1 MKKKKLL
8 FLLSQQIEQRFK
20 EELSKE
26 DLAILAE
33 FVRDFKP
40 RREEISLIG
49 KDKDSAIENLIQELS
64 TRVEEKKEEVS
75 PNLIFYKI
83 SNGVNKLPKRATPG
97 SAGIDLF
104 VNFID
109 LKNILCFDKN
119 NNSFSEE
126 IVKQPNSEHRSIV
139 IKPGDR
145 GLIPTGVT
153 STFSE
158 NYVALMY
165 ARSGNAFK
173 RGINLINSV
182 GVIDSDYRNAWFVPI
197 FNNTDKNIIINDG
210 DAIAQ
215 VIMTPISKQDPF
227 YSSEKE
233 FEIFL
238 DQESNNERKG
248 GFGSS
253 DKV

>member
-1 MKKKKLL
+1 MKKKKHLL
-8 FLLSQQIEQRFK
+8 QLSEEIKQRFK
-20 EELSKE
+20 NELSEE
-26 DLAILAE
+26 DLMIISE
-33 FVRDFKP
+33 FVKNFKP
-40 RREEISLIG
+40 KATS
-49 KDKDSAIENLIQELS
+49 LS
-64 TRVEEKKEEVS
+64 TEALDSDIEKLAKTLFSKFDTGLDKFET
-75 PNLIFYKI
+75 NLVFYKVSDDI
-83 SNGVNKLPKRATPG
+83 IKLPKRATPG

-227 YSSEKE
+227 YSSKKE